1 MVWWKDL
8 WNWLKGPADADD
20 ARSTIED
27 PGAVTARP
35 ATWKDAFRTY
45 ERKMAIRHL
54 RLILAC
60 RFTGTFAAR
69 LPWRPRFRD
78 DARTDAPRYRLRAA

>member
-35 ATWKDAFRTY
+35 ATWKDAFHLLALL
-45 ERKMAIRHL
+45 EKHGAECVLLGAAI
-54 RLILAC
+54 
-60 RFTGTFAAR
+60 AA
-69 LPWRPRFRD
+69 
-78 DARTDAPRYRLRAA
+78 